1 MKMLNEGL
9 AVPLYKS
16 QDTWILSFSSL
27 SQQMMNAAGE
37 AIKDVANT
45 AVDTAAS
52 KLGDLINDV
61 DGRLQEIID
70 GTVDDVNGLVEDVE
84 TAIDEEITRCTDA
97 VMNQVVELCND
108 AVVKIDDVSGKI
120 NDLDPADYVLEQV
133 NDWIQK
139 ESTIDDEVQQAVFQ
153 ALKENTNIINTDV
166 VNNVLSQVKGV
177 INQSEERT
185 TEYIQTMS
193 KKTRDAIKKIRIRVS
208 DYVKASAGAITD
220 YKNAAKK
227 KINDGIAK
235 GSDQLKNSIS
245 DVINGQVT
253 KTLPKGKSIT
263 TSGKQSTS
271 HASFFS
277 FHYSD
282 YLRLFLLIGLTLN
295 EETLLLRTADVMQAN
310 MRHVTEE
317 DYLFRE
323 AYAYVTLHVK
333 AKVPPLV
340 MTLPWMT
347 NMTSPFLEGDDDWYT
362 IKYDNTVG
370 Y

>member
-1 MKMLNEGL
+1 MMFLQTRMASLMPWNPYFK
-9 AVPLYKS
+9 
-16 QDTWILSFSSL
+16 TW
-27 SQQMMNAAGE
+27 
-37 AIKDVANT
+37 
-45 AVDTAAS
+45 
-52 KLGDLINDV
+52 
-61 DGRLQEIID
+61 
-70 GTVDDVNGLVEDVE
+70 E
-84 TAIDEEITRCTDA
+84 TH
-97 VMNQVVELCND
+97 
-108 AVVKIDDVSGKI
+108 
-120 NDLDPADYVLEQV
+120 LEV
-133 NDWIQK
+133 Y
-139 ESTIDDEVQQAVFQ
+139 
-153 ALKENTNIINTDV
+153 LK
-166 VNNVLSQVKGV
+166 
-177 INQSEERT
+177 
-185 TEYIQTMS
+185 
-193 KKTRDAIKKIRIRVS
+193 
-208 DYVKASAGAITD
+208 
-220 YKNAAKK
+220 
-227 KINDGIAK
+227 
-235 GSDQLKNSIS
+235 IS

-253 KTLPKGKSIT
+253 KTLPKGKSVT